1 MAIWLL
7 LEAQVDLPN
16 ILAIVAESTGVMGPI
31 LIVLKIWG
39 SNSGC
44 EDDCEEEAVKCAE
57 SWGERTSACN
67 SNRGV

>member
-31 LIVLKIWG
+31 LIVLKI
-39 SNSGC
+39 
-44 EDDCEEEAVKCAE
+44 
-57 SWGERTSACN
+57 
-67 SNRGV
+67 